1 MKLRNGSKYVK
12 PAIVNNP
19 NNDLQYRILK
29 SAAEIIEYEQLL
41 YKEFSQNNLR
51 SWVNRHYLK
60 IDGSRY
66 RSPIPY
72 SEQSI
77 YGVYEDSKLISA
89 IAINFNT
96 EREMQLEE
104 VGFNLN
110 RNAIDCHYCEALSFF
125 CDRHKHHH
133 SFEVL
138 RNLRIFL
145 SNDLKAKNISFVLS
159 TCSRSVIHLYERFG
173 WSIVTKKIIDRRI
186 KYLIQ
191 LEILPHPDLQQ
202 LTTNHSTNQR
212 NVTTFSNS
220 SLITNL

>member
-1 MKLRNGSKYVK
+1 MKLGKDCKYSK
-12 PAIVNNP
+12 PAITNNLINP
-19 NNDLQYRILK
+19 DHDLQYRILK

-51 SWVNRHYLK
+51 SWENRHYLE

-66 RSPIPY
+66 RSPVPY
-72 SEQSI
+72 SDQSI
-77 YGVYEDSKLISA
+77 YEVYEDSRLISA

-96 EREMQLEE
+96 EQRTQLEE
-104 VGFNLN
+104 VGFRLK
-110 RNAIDCHYCEALSFF
+110 RNAIDCHYCEALNFF

-145 SNDLKAKNISFVLS
+145 TNDLKAKNISFVLS
-159 TCSRSVIHLYERFG
+159 TCSLSVIHLYRRFG
-173 WSIVTKKIIDRRI
+173 WSIVTKKIINRRI

-191 LEILPHPDLQQ
+191 LEILFSRDLQ
-202 LTTNHSTNQR
+202 L
-212 NVTTFSNS
+212 
-220 SLITNL
+220 LIT